1 MKTINRIYS
10 ALFCTLLFLFLQGC
24 SVKKNISSDAPLK
37 DIEIAE
43 IIKNSRKTEFKFQNL
58 RNRVKVEFDNG
69 RLIQNV
75 NLSFRALE
83 DEILWISASMIVPIA
98 KILMSNE
105 RFIFYEKFQK
115 TFIDEDLSQ
124 LLKLTD
130 FKKPVKLLQD
140 LLFGKPIVEM
150 NKGNWERINNSIYY
164 VLQSSKGIQTT
175 IFINPKTFM
184 LDQQRIYIPFLSS
197 LVTVNYRNYKNIAGK
212 TVPNEIL
219 ISYIKGSRIIKIN
232 LEYSQFDFP
241 ENLNFPMEIPS
252 DYKRLT
258 LNEILK

>member
-1 MKTINRIYS
+1 MKTINKSYS
-10 ALFCTLLFLFLQGC
+10 ALFYTLLFFFIYGC

-43 IIKNSRKTEFKFQNL
+43 IIKNSRKEEFKFENL

-69 RLIQNV
+69 RLSQNV
-75 NLSFRALE
+75 NLNLRALE
-83 DEILWISASMIVPIA
+83 DKFLWISASMIVPIA

-115 TFIDEDLSQ
+115 TFIDEDLSKV
-124 LLKLTD
+124 LKLTGY
-130 FKKPVKLLQD
+130 KEPVKLLQD
-140 LLFGKPIVEM
+140 LLFGRPIVDI
-150 NKGNWERINNSIYY
+150 NKANWERINNSIYY
-164 VLQSSKGIQTT
+164 VLQSSKIIQTT
-175 IFINPKTFM
+175 IFINPKTFK
-184 LDQQRIYIPFLSS
+184 LDQQRIFIPILSS
-197 LVTVNYRNYKNIAGK
+197 LVTVNYRNYKNIDGI

-219 ISYIKGSRIIKIN
+219 ISYIKGSRVIKIN

-252 DYKRLT
+252 DYKRLN
-258 LNEILK
+258 LDELLK